1 MHLSDAVLESVMVFR
16 LAAEVVVPLGLA
28 KAGFLSGCTVLLG
41 IVAATEERSEAKFH
55 ACVIT
60 FIFSD
65 RSIQLSTIGIFCQKN
80 GKCCTIKYYVRKI
93 QNPWILDK
101 HEIQYFIVLY
111 FPCFRQKLSVVLN
124 CTSRSEIGRRSSKAV
139 SGLAR
144 RLDQCQV
151 RGRESFVM
159 ALL

>member
-1 MHLSDAVLESVMVFR
+1 M
-16 LAAEVVVPLGLA
+16 
-28 KAGFLSGCTVLLG
+28 FLSKTRMYLRARPDTAL
-41 IVAATEERSEAKFH
+41 EERRP
-55 ACVIT
+55 I
-60 FIFSD
+60 SD
-65 RSIQLSTIGIFCQKN
+65 RDVQLSTTDNFCRKN

-124 CTSRSEIGRRSSKAV
+124 CTSRSEIVRRSSKAV

-144 RLDQCQV
+144 RVQYV
-151 RGRESFVM
+151 STYTRM
-159 ALL
+159 ASSILPYKAL